1 MKKIDLLNL
10 LNEIADDGDINETLL
25 GNEEFKAYKDLSKI
39 TADDIGTILTGEVGK
54 AYMQSHDDSVRSR
67 AVETYKNGKGKEAI
81 EKARLEGI
89 EEGKNGKKLTPEQI
103 ELKELK
109 DKIAKMEAE
118 KLQSEL
124 IKANSQKLKDKGLDE
139 GLAKYVKEDSDI
151 DYFESL
157 IATIVDSKVKEKLGG
172 SAYKPPTGNND
183 PVESWSLE
191 QAMAYMNTHPDAD
204 INSVMAKV
212 K

>member
-1 MKKIDLLNL
+1 M
-10 LNEIADDGDINETLL
+10 T
-25 GNEEFKAYKDLSKI
+25 
-39 TADDIGTILTGEVGK
+39 
-54 AYMQSHDDSVRSR
+54 SHDDSVRSK
-67 AVETYKNGKGKEAI
+67 AVETYKNGKGKEEI
-81 EKARLEGI
+81 EKARLEGV

-118 KLQSEL
+118 KLQNEL
-124 IKANSQKLKDKGLDE
+124 IKTNTIKLKDKGLDE

-151 DYFESL
+151 EYFENIITAL
-157 IATIVDSKVKEKLGG
+157 ANSKVKEKLGD
-172 SAYKPPTGNND
+172 SAYKPPAGGQQG
-183 PVESWSLE
+183 ESWTLD

-204 INSVMAKV
+204 INSVMSKV